1 MIPTLWTQHRYSLL
15 SFMEAV
21 HSGVKGIVH
30 DSNGQN
36 PISGAEISI
45 IGGGIGKVVT
55 TTLLGEYWRL
65 LPPGN
70 YTVRIFYK
78 KSIKLDL

>member
-1 MIPTLWTQHRYSLL
+1 VRDS
-15 SFMEAV
+15 
-21 HSGVKGIVH
+21 SGKE
-30 DSNGQN
+30 

-45 IGGGIGKVVT
+45 VGGATGKVIT

-70 YTVRIFYK
+70 YTVGINPVFEF
-78 KSIKLDL
+78 